1 MKGNSYSV
9 MEQIRVILADD
20 HWLVREG
27 TRHILEQC
35 SNLKIVGDA
44 EDGQQALELIERLQP
59 DVAILD
65 IRMPKLNGIEVVQQM
80 KKQASNTRALVLTAF
95 DDDDYILA
103 LMAAGADG
111 YLLKTA
117 RPSELIDAIERVH
130 LGESVLHPAIATK
143 VARLWVRL
151 REVTGDRP
159 IQLSS
164 REREILQLAAN
175 GLRNRVIADKLSISV
190 RTVEGH
196 FNSIFAKFGVSSR
209 IEAVLFAI
217 SRHLVDL
224 GEENSL

>member
-1 MKGNSYSV
+1 LD
-9 MEQIRVILADD
+9 MEQISVILADD

-35 SNLKIVGDA
+35 SNLKVVGDA

-80 KKQASNTRALVLTAF
+80 KKKASSTKALVLTAF

-103 LMAAGADG
+103 LMTAGADG

-151 REVTGDRP
+151 REASGERP
-159 IQLSS
+159 IPLSS
-164 REREILQLAAN
+164 RESEILQLAAN

-217 SRHLVDL
+217 SRHLVDI
-224 GEENSL
+224 GEEGSP

>member
-1 MKGNSYSV
+1 MD
-9 MEQIRVILADD
+9 MEQISVILADD

-35 SNLKIVGDA
+35 SNLKVVGDA

-80 KKQASNTRALVLTAF
+80 KKKASSTKALVLTAF

-103 LMAAGADG
+103 LMTAGADG

-151 REVTGDRP
+151 REASGERP
-159 IQLSS
+159 IPLSS
-164 REREILQLAAN
+164 RESEILQLAAN

-217 SRHLVDL
+217 SRHLVDI
-224 GEENSL
+224 GEEGSP

>member
-1 MKGNSYSV
+1 
-9 MEQIRVILADD
+9 MEQISVILADD

-35 SNLKIVGDA
+35 SNLKVVGDA

-80 KKQASNTRALVLTAF
+80 KKKASSTKALVLTAF

-103 LMAAGADG
+103 LMTAGADG

-151 REVTGDRP
+151 REASGERP
-159 IQLSS
+159 IPLSS
-164 REREILQLAAN
+164 RESEILQLAAN

-217 SRHLVDL
+217 SRHLVDI
-224 GEENSL
+224 GEEGSP